1 MKRFLYQEILYK
13 IILCS
18 LICTNETHSQ
28 PTNTPDQNEPDDI
41 VITVIATGQQNTT
54 VQQPEKRCSSCHGL
68 FGTQLRE
75 CMHYLQDDD
84 FKTQFFSMH
93 PRARYLYLMSI
104 DISEYNSL
112 LNRFH
117 DEQEWSTYRDT
128 LTSIE
133 KEYLPETLE
142 EQYVIIKNAPDLPNY
157 YGALFDCFMRFY
169 EPDHAYCLAKAR
181 GEHYQSLKESLL
193 QKYHHVNESDPDTKE
208 QS

>member
-1 MKRFLYQEILYK
+1 MKRFLYQEISYK

-18 LICTNETHSQ
+18 LIYTNGTHSQ
-28 PTNTPDQNEPDDI
+28 PTNVSDQNEPDDI

-68 FGTQLRE
+68 FGTQLKE

-84 FKTQFFSMH
+84 FKNQFFSMH

-112 LNRFH
+112 LKRFN
-117 DEQEWSTYRDT
+117 EQEWRTYRDALAPT
-128 LTSIE
+128 E

-142 EQYVIIKNAPDLPNY
+142 EQYAVIKKTPDLPHY
-157 YGALFDCFMRFY
+157 YKARFDCFWRFY
-169 EPDHAYCLAKAR
+169 EPDNKYCLAKAR